1 MNKTDVYIIILFSG
15 YLIFEMISYVS
26 NSVLSIDLILLYDF
40 PPHVAL

>member
-26 NSVLSIDLILLYDF
+26 NSVLSIYLNLLYDF